1 MRSRTV
7 TVGVAVALTLA
18 CAVLLVPLAWLT
30 RNAPVRPYQE
40 PIGAAVSA
48 AATALLGLL
57 LSRRQPRNPLGAVL
71 CGIGLAQVIFT
82 FTNEFAIY
90 AVTAGVPGGL
100 PAAWLATWTWV
111 PRIPLFLLLGLLFPD
126 GHHLSPRWRWATVA
140 IACASVV
147 VTLAFAVGTYPVT
160 GVVTLTSDGQL
171 ATAPNPALLVGTV
184 GLALTPVAA
193 VATVASLFL
202 RFRRAGAEE
211 RLQLKWFFYAFAIF
225 ALVGAIS
232 TLLPVLGLRQAVSGS
247 LFIEASPLA
256 LTGLMAAIAVAIL
269 RFRLYEIDVI
279 LQKSIVYGG
288 LAAGITLLYAGFVV
302 GAGTLLGNAGRYPLW
317 ASIAAT
323 LIVAVSFAPARD
335 LLNRW
340 AAQLVFG
347 RRATPYEVLSR
358 FNRWLASSAETASVP
373 GTMARLLAEG
383 TGAERVE
390 VWLLREQGLTP
401 EASWPPSELGTVSAT
416 LPPGSSPQSNADL
429 VMPVRHEGAVLGYI
443 TLNKPV
449 DERLSPTEQRLVADL
464 SANAGPVFANMRLT
478 SELSRRL
485 DEIRAASGRIVGA
498 SDNERRRIERDL
510 HDGAQQRLL
519 GLAMQLKLIQRLAA
533 RSGQAALN
541 ELLTAALETAGAA
554 IGELRE
560 LARGIHPMILE
571 AGLMPALE
579 NLAERAAVP
588 VTLTASIT
596 RRLPPLVEA
605 TAYFVAAEALTNV
618 ARHAC
623 ATSAAMCAED
633 AGLELIV
640 TVTDNGIGGAEPSRG
655 TGLLGLTDR
664 VSAAGGWL
672 QLSSPVGVGTTLRVG
687 IPCA

>member
-1 MRSRTV
+1 MRSRAV
-7 TVGVAVALTLA
+7 IVGVAVALTLA
-18 CAVLLVPLAWLT
+18 CAVLLLPLAWLT

-57 LSRRQPRNPLGAVL
+57 LSRRQPRNPLGVVL
-71 CGIGLAQVIFT
+71 CGIGLAQVVFT
-82 FTNEFAIY
+82 VTNEFAIY

-140 IACASVV
+140 IVCASVV
-147 VTLAFAVGTYPVT
+147 VTLAFAVGTYPLT
-160 GVVTLTSDGQL
+160 GAVSLTSDGQL
-171 ATAPNPALLVGTV
+171 ATAPNPALLIGMA
-184 GLALTPVAA
+184 GLALTSVAA

-202 RFRRAGAEE
+202 RFRRARAEE

-232 TLLPVLGLRQAVSGS
+232 ALLPVLGLRQAVSGS

-269 RFRLYEIDVI
+269 RFRLYEIEVI

-335 LLNRW
+335 WLDRW
-340 AAQLVFG
+340 AAHFVFG

-358 FNRWLASSAETASVP
+358 FNRWVASSTETASVP

-390 VWLLREQGLTP
+390 VWLLREQGLTQ
-401 EASWPPSELGTVSAT
+401 EASWPPTELGPASVT
-416 LPPGSSPQSNADL
+416 LPPESSPKSNADL

-478 SELSRRL
+478 SELSRRF

-498 SDNERRRIERDL
+498 GDNERRRIERDL

-519 GLAMQLKLIQRLAA
+519 GLAM
-533 RSGQAALN
+533 
-541 ELLTAALETAGAA
+541 LETAGAA

-596 RRLPPLVEA
+596 RRFPPLVEA
-605 TAYFVAAEALTNV
+605 TVYFVVAEALANV
-618 ARHAC
+618 ARHAG
-623 ATSAAMCAED
+623 AISAVICAEE

-640 TVTDNGIGGAEPSRG
+640 TITDNGVGGAEPARG

-664 VSAAGGWL
+664 VGAAGGWL
-672 QLSSPVGVGTTLRVG
+672 QLSSPAGLGTTLRVG